1 MQEEQRR
8 MYELEYPAPVVKDD
22 STQGSGP
29 TMIVAMNGYADAGQ
43 AVEASA
49 DHLKA
54 ALENRQLASF
64 NNDELVDYRS
74 RRPAVTIDHDR
85 TVEIENVDL
94 GIKVLRDNS
103 GKPFLLLSGP
113 EPDLRWEAFTDAV
126 VNLVEKFDI
135 QNTIM
140 LYAAPMPV
148 PHTRPTVVTAHGNSP
163 ELLNSMV
170 RIESTM
176 MVPGAAAL
184 YLERALDKKGRQVA
198 GYTAHVPHYL
208 ASSPYPSATLHLLDS
223 VASAVDLN
231 IPLGSL
237 EADVDRVN
245 QQLEEQVTDSDEIAG
260 VVHQLEEQYD
270 AYMERYRKRHPQ
282 AIMPGEEHM
291 PTGEEIGADFEAF
304 LAGLDENPEILSE
317 DIDDREDN
325 FGKDGDSDD
334 EDSGKDMG
342 DDV

>member
-304 LAGLDENPEILSE
+304 LAGLNENPEILSE